1 MAERASAETKRKKRE
16 KNNARVYEEK
26 KTKKAKNYTQALREL
41 KCSYIKKNV
50 LSLEVNTALI

>member
-1 MAERASAETKRKKRE
+1 MQEYTRKKNKESE
-16 KNNARVYEEK
+16 KLHTSIKGR
-26 KTKKAKNYTQALREL
+26 L

>member
-26 KTKKAKNYTQALREL
+26 NQRKRKTTHKH
-41 KCSYIKKNV
+41 
-50 LSLEVNTALI
+50 